1 MEIGG
6 PISTWSG
13 KGSRQVKDLVVPPNE
28 FNQVTKVSLDLGR
41 GVAFEYIVCSNMHN
55 DRVTLWILKH
65 EVRKY
70 VLMTLC

>member
-1 MEIGG
+1 M
-6 PISTWSG
+6 
-13 KGSRQVKDLVVPPNE
+13 PPNE

-65 EVRKY
+65 KMREYVSHCVDGPATVIAGDCVRQTDSPY
-70 VLMTLC
+70 